1 MQRSILRRFEYAVD
15 FLMHNT
21 GLKLNFAIVVKIFI
35 GNRSGVLL
43 LLPILVVLYAVLNM
57 IFGYHASSPISGF
70 GFYGELLPEGT
81 ILSQV
86 VAPLIIFVNALL
98 LNSIFNRNGFMEKN
112 NYLPALLYIV
122 GKSYFHSYYFVNGF
136 GLAETFMILAFMQV
150 FKLDQNKD
158 GRKAVFNAAF
168 FAGIAA
174 SFYPILLLFIPF
186 LFFIVWILRPF
197 VFRESAL
204 LAIGFLIPL
213 VYAGCYSTIFG
224 IPIKGSSFTGFPT
237 EWKFPDLYVI
247 AGGLFLLGLA
257 TASPLSQKLGQS
269 SIRLKKLFRVIVW
282 MLLFYMLVSAV
293 EILILG
299 KLDAP
304 SYIIGWFAFFI
315 TYGFGLKQVR
325 QFPSFI
331 FYLLLIFSVC
341 KFFVPFNF

>member
-1 MQRSILRRFEYAVD
+1 VL
-15 FLMHNT
+15 
-21 GLKLNFAIVVKIFI
+21 KIFI

-43 LLPILVVLYAVLNM
+43 LVPVMVVLYVLLNVIM
-57 IFGYHASSPISGF
+57 DYHVSSPVSGF
-70 GFYGELLPEGT
+70 GFYGELLPEET
-81 ILSQV
+81 ILSQIL
-86 VAPLIIFVNALL
+86 APLIILSNALL
-98 LNSIFNRNGFMEKN
+98 LNAIFNRNGFMEKN

-136 GLAETFMILAFMQV
+136 GLAETFMILAFMQI
-150 FKLDQNKD
+150 FKLDQNTD

-186 LFFIVWILRPF
+186 LFIIVWILRPF

-204 LAIGFLIPL
+204 IAVGFLIPL
-213 VYAGCYSTIFG
+213 VYAGCYSTLFG
-224 IPIKGSSFTGFPT
+224 IPIKGSSFTGFPA

-247 AGGLFLLGLA
+247 TGGLFLLGIA
-257 TASPLSQKLGQS
+257 TISPLSQKLGQS

-282 MLLFYMLVSAV
+282 MILFYTLVSGL
-293 EILILG
+293 ELLMLG

-331 FYLLLIFSVC
+331 FYLLLIFSVG
-341 KFFVPFNF
+341 KFFVPLEF

>member
-1 MQRSILRRFEYAVD
+1 M
-15 FLMHNT
+15 
-21 GLKLNFAIVVKIFI
+21 VKVFI

-43 LLPILVVLYAVLNM
+43 LLPVMVVLYAVLNM
-57 IFGYHASSPISGF
+57 LMGYHVSSPVSGF
-70 GFYGELLPEGT
+70 GFYGELLPEES
-81 ILSQV
+81 ILSQIL
-86 VAPLIIFVNALL
+86 APLIILSNALL

-136 GLAETFMILAFMQV
+136 GLAETFMILAFLQI
-150 FKLDQNKD
+150 FKLDQNTD

-186 LFFIVWILRPF
+186 LFVIVWILRPF

-204 LAIGFLIPL
+204 IAVGFLIPL
-213 VYAGCYSTIFG
+213 IYAGCYSTLFG
-224 IPIKGSSFTGFPT
+224 IPIQGSSFTGFPA

-247 AGGLFLLGLA
+247 TGGLFLLGLA
-257 TASPLSQKLGQS
+257 TISPLSQKFGQS

-282 MLLFYMLVSAV
+282 MLLFYTLISGL
-293 EILILG
+293 ELLILG

-304 SYIIGWFAFFI
+304 SYIIGWFTFFI
-315 TYGFGLKQVR
+315 TYSFGMKQVR
-325 QFPSFI
+325 QFPTFI
-331 FYLLLIFSVC
+331 FYLLLIFSVG
-341 KFFVPFNF
+341 KFFVPLDF

>member
-1 MQRSILRRFEYAVD
+1 ML
-15 FLMHNT
+15 
-21 GLKLNFAIVVKIFI
+21 KIFI

-43 LLPILVVLYAVLNM
+43 LVPVMVVLYVLLNVIM
-57 IFGYHASSPISGF
+57 DYHVSSPVSGF
-70 GFYGELLPEGT
+70 GFYGELLPEET
-81 ILSQV
+81 ILSQIL
-86 VAPLIIFVNALL
+86 APLIILSNALL
-98 LNSIFNRNGFMEKN
+98 LNAIFNRNGFMEKN

-136 GLAETFMILAFMQV
+136 GLAETFMILAFMQI
-150 FKLDQNKD
+150 FKLDQNTD

-186 LFFIVWILRPF
+186 LFIIVWILRPF

-204 LAIGFLIPL
+204 IAVGFLIPL
-213 VYAGCYSTIFG
+213 VYAGCYSTLFG
-224 IPIKGSSFTGFPT
+224 IPIKGSSFTGFPA

-247 AGGLFLLGLA
+247 TGGLFLLGIA
-257 TASPLSQKLGQS
+257 TISPLSQKLGQS

-282 MLLFYMLVSAV
+282 MILFYTLVSGL
-293 EILILG
+293 ELLMLG

-331 FYLLLIFSVC
+331 FYLLLIFSVG
-341 KFFVPFNF
+341 KFFVPLEF

>member
-1 MQRSILRRFEYAVD
+1 M
-15 FLMHNT
+15 
-21 GLKLNFAIVVKIFI
+21 VKIFI
-35 GNRSGVLL
+35 ENRSGVLL
-43 LLPILVVLYAVLNM
+43 LLPVMVVLYAVLNITM
-57 IFGYHASSPISGF
+57 GYHVSSPVSGF
-70 GFYGELLPEGT
+70 GFYGELLPENSV
-81 ILSQV
+81 LSQIF
-86 VAPLIIFVNALL
+86 APLIILTNALL

-136 GLAETFMILAFMQV
+136 GLAETFMILAFLQI
-150 FKLDQNKD
+150 FKLDQNSD

-186 LFFIVWILRPF
+186 LFVIIWILRPF

-204 LAIGFLIPL
+204 IAVGFLIPL
-213 VYAGCYSTIFG
+213 IYAGCYSTLFG
-224 IPIKGSSFTGFPT
+224 IPIKGISFTGFPT

-247 AGGLFLLGLA
+247 AGGLFLFGLA
-257 TASPLSQKLGQS
+257 TISSLSQKLGQS
-269 SIRLKKLFRVIVW
+269 SIRLKKLFRVIAW
-282 MLLFYMLVSAV
+282 MILFYTLISGL
-293 EILILG
+293 ELLILR

-325 QFPSFI
+325 QFPAFI
-331 FYLLLIFSVC
+331 FYLLLIFSVG
-341 KFFVPFNF
+341 KFFVPLDF

>member
-1 MQRSILRRFEYAVD
+1 ML
-15 FLMHNT
+15 
-21 GLKLNFAIVVKIFI
+21 KIFI

-43 LLPILVVLYAVLNM
+43 LVPVMVVLYAVLNLIM
-57 IFGYHASSPISGF
+57 DYHVSSPVSGF

-81 ILSQV
+81 ILSQIL
-86 VAPLIIFVNALL
+86 APLIILSNALL
-98 LNSIFNRNGFMEKN
+98 LNAIFNRNGFMEKN

-150 FKLDQNKD
+150 FKLDQNSD

-186 LFFIVWILRPF
+186 LFLIVWILRPF

-204 LAIGFLIPL
+204 LAVGFVIPL
-213 VYAGCYSTIFG
+213 VYAGCYSTLFG
-224 IPIKGSSFTGFPT
+224 IPIKGSSFSGFPA

-247 AGGLFLLGLA
+247 TAGLFLLGIA
-257 TASPLSQKLGQS
+257 TVSPLSQKLGQS
-269 SIRLKKLFRVIVW
+269 SIRLKKLFRVVVW
-282 MLLFYMLVSAV
+282 MILFYT
-293 EILILG
+293 LISGLELLIFG

-304 SYIIGWFAFFI
+304 SYIIGWFAFLI
-315 TYGFGLKQVR
+315 AYGFGQKQVR

-331 FYLLLIFSVC
+331 FYLLLIFSVG
-341 KFFVPFNF
+341 KFFVPLEF

>member
-1 MQRSILRRFEYAVD
+1 M
-15 FLMHNT
+15 
-21 GLKLNFAIVVKIFI
+21 
-35 GNRSGVLL
+35 
-43 LLPILVVLYAVLNM
+43 VVLYVLLNVIM
-57 IFGYHASSPISGF
+57 DYHVSSPVSGF
-70 GFYGELLPEGT
+70 GFYGELLPEET
-81 ILSQV
+81 ILSQIL
-86 VAPLIIFVNALL
+86 APLIILSNALL
-98 LNSIFNRNGFMEKN
+98 LNAIFNRNGFMEKN

-136 GLAETFMILAFMQV
+136 GLAETFMILAFMQI
-150 FKLDQNKD
+150 FKLDQNTD

-186 LFFIVWILRPF
+186 LFIIVWILRPF

-204 LAIGFLIPL
+204 IAVGFLIPL
-213 VYAGCYSTIFG
+213 VYAGCYSTLFG
-224 IPIKGSSFTGFPT
+224 IPIKGSSFTGFPA

-247 AGGLFLLGLA
+247 TGGLFLLGIA
-257 TASPLSQKLGQS
+257 TISPLSQKLGQS

-282 MLLFYMLVSAV
+282 MILFYTLVSGL
-293 EILILG
+293 ELLMLG

-331 FYLLLIFSVC
+331 FYLLLIFSVG
-341 KFFVPFNF
+341 KFFVPLEF